1 MRTLMNR
8 VRRSCGSRAR
18 LAGLLKISEEEDEG
32 GGREK
37 EGGSKAEQGKV
48 FLPPTS
54 PLEKPDIERR
64 IQLTTFPRSSAFSPK
79 QRFEKR
85 TPGNKRRFALNQT
98 GFRKLNLISFNI
110 HDNSSFS

>member
-8 VRRSCGSRAR
+8 VRRPCGSRAR
-18 LAGLLKISEEEDEG
+18 LAGLLKISERKTRWG
-32 GGREK
+32 GK

-79 QRFEKR
+79 QRFERR
-85 TPGNKRRFALNQT
+85 TPGNKRHFAPNQT
-98 GFRKLNLISFNI
+98 GFQELNLISVNI